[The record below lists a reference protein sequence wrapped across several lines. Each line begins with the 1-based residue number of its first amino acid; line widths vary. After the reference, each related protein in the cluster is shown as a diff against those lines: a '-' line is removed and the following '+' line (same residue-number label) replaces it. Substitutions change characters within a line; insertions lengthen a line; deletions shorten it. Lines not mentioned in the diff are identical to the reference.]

1 MNDSKNPSL
10 DERIKQVASTY
21 SFRFAGQ
28 PRHTRDPDL
37 LERMIEELD
46 TVLAAARVQSTTDMG
61 DVLEKAGSMRSLYAR
76 EAQAIRSLQDGDPVE
91 VLAHEHSSWV
101 QLVHERYQ
109 RNFAGQSRSTRDL
122 ALLLECLD
130 ELNEI
135 RRRVDSLAE
144 REDRD
149 SISQLLETMD
159 KRQALYQGERAA
171 IAEARESGTLE
182 EQAGRFAQQANM
194 QFAWYRDHFAGR
206 SRLSRSIKTIQRVVS
221 NLTQLKDRM
230 AALTT
235 QGYHSEVN
243 EKNLKIVTKNLDM
256 YTGEINAIRQAREGS
271 SFEQLVDALGTAANE
286 VIDQYGEKFAGQDRR
301 TRELSDLNVIC
312 EGLYNLA
319 RQMNELDL
327 VRESD
332 VNQRNLDVV
341 LDHLRLYQREYAL
354 IRDAQSGS

>member
-1 MNDSKNPSL
+1 MKAV
-10 DERIKQVASTY
+10 K
-21 SFRFAGQ
+21 
-28 PRHTRDPDL
+28 
-37 LERMIEELD
+37 
-46 TVLAAARVQSTTDMG
+46 LAQTI
-61 DVLEKAGSMRSLYAR
+61 
-76 EAQAIRSLQDGDPVE
+76 Q
-91 VLAHEHSSWV
+91 
-101 QLVHERYQ
+101 Q
-109 RNFAGQSRSTRDL
+109 RQT
-122 ALLLECLD
+122 
-130 ELNEI
+130 
-135 RRRVDSLAE
+135 
-144 REDRD
+144 
-149 SISQLLETMD
+149 
-159 KRQALYQGERAA
+159 LYQGERTA

-182 EQAGRFAQQANM
+182 EQAGRFAQQANL

-206 SRLSRSIKTIQRVVS
+206 SRLSRSITTIERVVS
-221 NLTQLKDRM
+221 NLSQIKDRM

-243 EKNLKIVTKNLDM
+243 DKNLKIVSKNLEM
-256 YTGEINAIRQAREGS
+256 CSGEIKAIKQARGGS

-286 VIDQYGEKFAGQDRR
+286 VIEQYGEKFAGQDGR
-301 TRELSDLNVIC
+301 TRDLSDLNVIC